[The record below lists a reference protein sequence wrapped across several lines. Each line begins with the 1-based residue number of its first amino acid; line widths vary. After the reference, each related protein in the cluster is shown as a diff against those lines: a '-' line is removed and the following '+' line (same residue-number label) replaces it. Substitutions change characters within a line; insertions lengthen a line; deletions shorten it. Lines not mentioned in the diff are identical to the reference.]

1 MPAIKMQHDK
11 DPVQVV
17 FDKVGLKKGKIAGF
31 ELMANRVL
39 LGLYERPEKTAG
51 NIIITQQTRAE
62 EKFQGKAAVVLAL
75 GPSAFVSDSNYDFQ
89 GQTLKV
95 GDWVSLWV
103 TDGRAINING
113 ADCRVIRDQDIT
125 MKIPSPDQVY

>member
-1 MPAIKMQHDK
+1 MPVMKMQHDE
-11 DPVQVV
+11 DPAEVI
-17 FDKVGLKKGKIAGF
+17 FKKVGMKSGEIPGF
-31 ELMANRVL
+31 ELMSNRVL
-39 LGLYERPEKTAG
+39 LGLYVRPEMTRGGIALPQ
-51 NIIITQQTRAE
+51 TTRAE

-75 GPSAFVSDSNYDFQ
+75 GPSAFVSDSNFDFQ
-89 GQTLKV
+89 GQSLKV

-125 MKIPSPDQVY
+125 MKIPSPDHVY